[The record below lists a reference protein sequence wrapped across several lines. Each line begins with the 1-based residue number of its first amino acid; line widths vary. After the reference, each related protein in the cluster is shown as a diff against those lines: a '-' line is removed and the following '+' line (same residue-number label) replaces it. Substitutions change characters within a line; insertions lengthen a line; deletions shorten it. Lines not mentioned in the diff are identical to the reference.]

1 MRAEK
6 PREIA
11 ARVLQRHGH
20 SSDWLDALLEEE
32 LSGAALAPADRA
44 LVQEL
49 TFGVVRWQA
58 TLDWLIARKTKGRT
72 QKPLLQILLRLGLY
86 QMFWLDRIPDHAA
99 VHETVELAK
108 RLGLGHQSGFI
119 NAILRGY
126 LRERNAAENE
136 LQELKIR
143 QPALGYS
150 HPEW

>member
-1 MRAEK
+1 MEK

-11 ARVLQRHGH
+11 VEILRGYAEGADYLEN
-20 SSDWLDALLEEE
+20 LLEKATSRAS
-32 LSGAALAPADRA
+32 LSASDRG

-49 TFGVVRWQA
+49 TFGIVRWQA
-58 TLDWLIARKTKGRT
+58 TLDWLVSQKTACRP
-72 QKPLLQILLRLGLY
+72 QKTLLQILLRLGLY
-86 QMFWLDRIPDHAA
+86 QLFWLDRIPDHAA

-108 RLGLGHQSGFI
+108 QLGFSAKAGFI

-126 LRERNAAENE
+126 LRERVATRHTLA
-136 LQELKIR
+136 ELKLR